1 MSMALSMVSEG
12 TAVKIKE
19 IISGQRL
26 RKRLSELGLYEG
38 TEVLVSKND
47 VCGPMVL
54 KVLDSRIV
62 VGRGQAMK
70 IMVE

>member
-1 MSMALSMVSEG
+1 MDF
-12 TAVKIKE
+12 
-19 IISGQRL
+19 QD
-26 RKRLSELGLYEG
+26 EG

-47 VCGPMVL
+47 VCGPVVL

>member
-1 MSMALSMVSEG
+1 MSMVLSMASEG
-12 TAVKIKE
+12 SVVKIKD
-19 IISGQRL
+19 IVSGERMK
-26 RKRLSELGLYEG
+26 KRLSELGLYEG

-47 VCGPMVL
+47 VCGPVIL

>member
-1 MSMALSMVSEG
+1 MSMALSMANEG
-12 TAVKIKE
+12 SVVKIMD
-19 IISGQRL
+19 IVSGQRMK
-26 RKRLSELGLYEG
+26 KRLGELGLYEG

-47 VCGPMVL
+47 VCGPVVL

>member
-1 MSMALSMVSEG
+1 MSMVLSMATEG
-12 TAVKIKE
+12 SVVKIKD
-19 IISGQRL
+19 IVSGERMK
-26 RKRLSELGLYEG
+26 KRLSELGLYEG

-47 VCGPMVL
+47 VCGPVIL

>member
-1 MSMALSMVSEG
+1 MSMALSMATEG
-12 TAVKIKE
+12 SVVKIKD
-19 IISGQRL
+19 IVSGERMK
-26 RKRLSELGLYEG
+26 KRLSELGLYEG
-38 TEVLVSKND
+38 TEVLVYKND
-47 VCGPMVL
+47 VCGPVIL

>member
-1 MSMALSMVSEG
+1 MSMALSMATEG
-12 TAVKIKE
+12 SVVKIKD
-19 IISGQRL
+19 IVSGERMK
-26 RKRLSELGLYEG
+26 KRLSELGLYEG

-47 VCGPMVL
+47 VCGPVIL
-54 KVLDSRIV
+54 KVLDSRIA

>member
-1 MSMALSMVSEG
+1 MSMALAMVSEG

-38 TEVLVSKND
+38 TSVLVSKND
-47 VCGPMVL
+47 VCGPVVL
-54 KVLDSRIV
+54 KILDSRVV

>member
-1 MSMALSMVSEG
+1 MSMALSMATEG
-12 TAVKIKE
+12 SVVKIKD
-19 IISGQRL
+19 IVSGERMK
-26 RKRLSELGLYEG
+26 KRLSELGLYEG

-47 VCGPMVL
+47 VCGPVIL

>member
-1 MSMALSMVSEG
+1 MSMALSMANEG
-12 TAVKIKE
+12 SVVKIMD
-19 IISGQRL
+19 IVSGERMK
-26 RKRLSELGLYEG
+26 KRLSELGLYEG

-47 VCGPMVL
+47 VCGPVIL
-54 KVLDSRIV
+54 KVLDSRIA